1 MGVRE
6 GVEDREE
13 VWQVLELWLE
23 LAVLVLQTLPLLV
36 TVSEML

>member
-1 MGVRE
+1 VGVRE